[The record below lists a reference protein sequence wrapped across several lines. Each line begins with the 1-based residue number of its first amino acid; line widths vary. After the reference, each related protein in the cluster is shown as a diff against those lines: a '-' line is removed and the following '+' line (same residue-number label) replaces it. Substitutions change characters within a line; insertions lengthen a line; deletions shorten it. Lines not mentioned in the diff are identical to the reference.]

1 MEKRESETSAM
12 TTMMFFSAAEMGGLL
27 GPLTLGILY
36 DPSLGFS
43 SGLIF
48 LSVISGFMIIG
59 ALLLGRSARA

>member
-1 MEKRESETSAM
+1 MARNALERRVEC
-12 TTMMFFSAAEMGGLL
+12 FFSAAEMGGLL

-59 ALLLGRSARA
+59 ALLLGRSARGAQ